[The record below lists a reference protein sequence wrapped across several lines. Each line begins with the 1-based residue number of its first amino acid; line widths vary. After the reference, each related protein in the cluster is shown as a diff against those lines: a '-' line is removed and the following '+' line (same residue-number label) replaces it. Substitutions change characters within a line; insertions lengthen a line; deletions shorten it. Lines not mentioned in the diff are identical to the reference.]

1 MSTKVLAGLAT
12 LALLGVAAAGAA
24 QWQQMARTGRLLR
37 DWADTVPSQ
46 PDLVQLATTRAR
58 PVFAT
63 HCAICHGAEM
73 KGDRARG
80 VPDLTD
86 ADWLFGTGEV
96 SEIEQTILYG
106 IRSGH
111 HRAHNLAD
119 MPAFGNAKPYW
130 RYDLPTLTESEIAD
144 VAHYVLLVGHRPAD
158 AAAAARGMAIYN
170 GRAQCY
176 DCHTSDARG
185 DTYVGAANLTD
196 SVWLYGDGS
205 AAAIVRSIEGGR
217 AGVCPAWVGRLP
229 PIDIRALAVLIHEVS
244 RTQRIAMVSA
254 RAQP

>member
-1 MSTKVLAGLAT
+1 MSRKVLAGLAI
-12 LALLGVAAAGAA
+12 LALVLVVAGVA
-24 QWQQMARTGRLLR
+24 QWRQAARTGRLLR
-37 DWADTVPSQ
+37 DWADTVPAQ
-46 PDLVQLATTRAR
+46 PDLVRLATARAM
-58 PVFAT
+58 PVFAAQ
-63 HCAICHGAEM
+63 CATCHGANM
-73 KGDRARG
+73 KGDRVRG

-111 HRAHNLAD
+111 HRTHSLAD
-119 MPAFGNAKPYW
+119 MPAFGEAKPYW
-130 RYDLPTLTESEIAD
+130 RYDLPTLTDAEIAD
-144 VAHYVLLVGHRPAD
+144 VTQYILLAGHRLAD

-205 AAAIVRSIEGGR
+205 AAAIARSIEGGH
-217 AGVCPAWVGRLP
+217 AGICPAWVGRLSP
-229 PIDIRALAVLIHEVS
+229 TDIRALAVLIHDVS
-244 RTQRIAMVSA
+244 HAQRLAMDA
-254 RAQP
+254 GRDQR